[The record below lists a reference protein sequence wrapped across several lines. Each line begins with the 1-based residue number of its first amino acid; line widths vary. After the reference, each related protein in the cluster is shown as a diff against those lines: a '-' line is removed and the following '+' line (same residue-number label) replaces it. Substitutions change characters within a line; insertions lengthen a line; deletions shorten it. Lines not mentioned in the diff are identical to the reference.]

1 MTCAAETKRTNQGGI
16 KVMGINDVSPERL
29 AELLHHYHE
38 ALAPEACSTSDRP
51 HTDWKEVPPREKNRL
66 VAVARLAL
74 LELKS
79 VADAMPAPKPYFARP
94 GEAEWGC

>member
-1 MTCAAETKRTNQGGI
+1 
-16 KVMGINDVSPERL
+16 MGINEVEPERL

-38 ALAPEACSTSDRP
+38 ALTPEASVTNDHA
-51 HTDWKEVPPREKNRL
+51 HTDWNEIPPREKNRL

-79 VADAMPAPKPYFARP
+79 VAGEMPKPRPYFAQP